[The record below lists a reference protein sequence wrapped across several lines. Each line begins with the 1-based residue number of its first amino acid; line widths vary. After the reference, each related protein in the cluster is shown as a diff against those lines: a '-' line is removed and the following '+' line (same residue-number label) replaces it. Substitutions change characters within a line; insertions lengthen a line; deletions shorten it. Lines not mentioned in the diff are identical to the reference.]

1 MTITLS
7 INKSPKNKLEKEL
20 ELVTRLDGCVLKAP
34 CDVVNPVF
42 TLSGVSAS
50 DIMRSNYAYV
60 PELNDRK
67 YFITNIIAVRNDVW
81 EVHCHIDV
89 LSTYAAGVKMQEA
102 VIHRQENK
110 WNLYLDDGFFKT
122 YQNPYIV
129 VKKFPS
135 GFSTQ
140 SFVLAVAG
148 E

>member
-7 INKSPKNKLEKEL
+7 TNKSPKNKLEKEL
-20 ELVTRLDGCVLKAP
+20 EQVARLDGCVLKAP
-34 CDVVNPVF
+34 CDIVNPVF
-42 TLSGVSAS
+42 TVSSVSTS
-50 DIMRSNYAYV
+50 DIMKANYVYA

-67 YFITNIIAVRNDVW
+67 YFITDVVAVRNDVW
-81 EVHCHIDV
+81 EIHCHIDV
-89 LSTYAAGVKMQEA
+89 LSTYADGVKEQTA
-102 VIHRQENK
+102 VIHRQEND

-135 GFSTQ
+135 GFTTQ

-148 E
+148 D